1 MQTSIFL
8 GEPIEYWVE
17 LKKIY
22 TRIQPVLN
30 HPLIVQALREEDLK
44 QLKQEREE
52 LDYKIKVL
60 EDELRKE

>member
-1 MQTSIFL
+1 MQTSTFL

-30 HPLIVQALREEDLK
+30 HPLIVEALKKEDLA

-52 LDYKIKVL
+52 LDYRIKVL
-60 EDELRKE
+60 EEDLKNG

>member
-1 MQTSIFL
+1 MQTSTFL

-30 HPLIVQALREEDLK
+30 HPLIVEALKKEDLA

-52 LDYKIKVL
+52 LDYRIKIL
-60 EDELRKE
+60 EEELNND

>member
-1 MQTSIFL
+1 MQTSTFL

-30 HPLIVQALREEDLK
+30 HPLVVEALRKEDLK

-52 LDYKIKVL
+52 LDYKIKIL
-60 EDELRKE
+60 EEELNNE